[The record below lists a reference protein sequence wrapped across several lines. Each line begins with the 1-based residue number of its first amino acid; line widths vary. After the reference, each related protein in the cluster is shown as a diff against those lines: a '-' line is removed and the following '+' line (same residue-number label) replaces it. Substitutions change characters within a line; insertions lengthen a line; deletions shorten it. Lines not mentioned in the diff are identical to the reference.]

1 MKRKELINELIQK
14 SGDQFESK
22 EDYIKIAYMTKKQ
35 LIKAIIKL
43 NQYIINNK

>member
-14 SGDQFESK
+14 SGDEFESK
-22 EDYIKIAYMTKKQ
+22 QDYINLAYMTKKQ
-35 LIKAIIKL
+35 LVKSIIKV